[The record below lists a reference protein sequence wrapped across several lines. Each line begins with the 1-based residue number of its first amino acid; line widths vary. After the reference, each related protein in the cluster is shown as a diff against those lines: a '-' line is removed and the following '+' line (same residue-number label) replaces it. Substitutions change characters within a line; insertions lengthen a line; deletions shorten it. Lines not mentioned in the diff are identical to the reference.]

1 VPTEV
6 WYNDLVQTQLEEL
19 ADNKVRL
26 TVEVPGHDVRHA
38 VEHAASDLAQQ
49 VKIPGFR
56 QGKVPMPVLVSRV
69 GKERLFTEAVE
80 SHIGG
85 WFWAAASREG
95 LRPVSQPDFDFELP
109 TDEAEGW
116 TFTATVDVQ
125 PKPELPDWT
134 TLEVPRAEAAVPEEL
149 VQAELDALRATV
161 AELSP
166 VDGRPAQAGDVAV
179 VDLVDPE
186 GEGGQ
191 RDYVVEIGSGR
202 LVEEIET
209 SLVGMSAGESTS
221 VGFEL
226 ADDSSRS
233 VEVSM
238 KELHERVLPPL
249 EDDLA
254 RAASEFDTLEELRAD
269 IEERLHAQLEAEA
282 EGAFRAA
289 AVDRL
294 VDATRVEPKGPIVDA
309 RTRELLNGLV
319 RSVERRGVDFESYL
333 ALTGQR
339 AEELVARLQ
348 AEAQRSVAREIV
360 LEALAERLGLEV
372 TDEEIV
378 ELITEEAEAAGEDP
392 GPIVEELFRHGG
404 DRRLRTD
411 LRLRKALD
419 RLAADVKPISP
430 ELAEAREAIWTP
442 EQEKPAAETKLWTPG
457 SKEQR

>member
-1 VPTEV
+1 M
-6 WYNDLVQTQLEEL
+6 QTQLEEL

-26 TVEVPGHDVRHA
+26 TVEVPSHDVQHA
-38 VEHAASDLAQQ
+38 VEHAASDLAEQ

-56 QGKVPMPVLVSRV
+56 KGKVPMPVLVSRV
-69 GKERLFTEAVE
+69 GKERLFSEAVE

-109 TDEAEGW
+109 TDDGEGW

-134 TLEVPRAEAAVPEEL
+134 TLEVPRAEVTVPDEL
-149 VQAELDALRATV
+149 IQAELDALRATV

-166 VDGRPAQAGDVAV
+166 VEGRPAEVGDVAV

-202 LVEEIET
+202 LVEELEQT
-209 SLVGMSAGESTS
+209 LVGMSPAETRS
-221 VGFEL
+221 VEFEL
-226 ADDSSRS
+226 ADDNRRA
-233 VEVSM
+233 VEVSL

-249 EDDLA
+249 DDELA
-254 RAASEFDTLEELRAD
+254 RSASEFDSLDALRAD
-269 IEERLHAQLEAEA
+269 IEARLRGQLEAEA
-282 EGAFRAA
+282 DGAFRAA

-294 VDATRVEPKGPIVDA
+294 VDATRVDPQGPIVEA

-319 RSVERRGVDFESYL
+319 RSVERRGVDFDSYL
-333 ALTGQR
+333 RLTGQQP
-339 AEELVARLQ
+339 EELVARLQ
-348 AEAQRSVAREIV
+348 AEAKRSVAREIV
-360 LEALAERLGLEV
+360 LETLAERLGLEV
-372 TDEEIV
+372 GDDEIV

-404 DRRLRTD
+404 ERRLRSD

-419 RLAADVKPISP
+419 QLAAEVKPISP
-430 ELAEAREAIWTP
+430 ELDDARQAIWTP

-457 SKEQR
+457 SKE

>member
-1 VPTEV
+1 MATEV
-6 WYNDLVQTQLEEL
+6 WYNGLVQTQLEEL

-26 TVEVPGHDVRHA
+26 TVEVPSHDVQHA
-38 VEHAASDLAQQ
+38 VEHAASDLAEQ

-56 QGKVPMPVLVSRV
+56 KGKVPMPVLVSRV
-69 GKERLFTEAVE
+69 GRERLFSEAVE

-95 LRPVSQPDFDFELP
+95 LRPVSQPDFNFELP
-109 TDEAEGW
+109 TDEGEGW

-134 TLEVPRAEAAVPEEL
+134 TLEVPRAEVAVPDEL
-149 VQAELDALRATV
+149 IQAELDALRATV
-161 AELSP
+161 AELAP
-166 VDGRPAQAGDVAV
+166 VEGRPAQPGDIAI

-202 LVEEIET
+202 LVEEIEQT
-209 SLVGMSAGESTS
+209 LVGMSPGESKAIE
-221 VGFEL
+221 FEL
-226 ADDSSRS
+226 ADDSRRT
-233 VEVSM
+233 VEVSL

-249 EDDLA
+249 DDDLA
-254 RAASEFDTLEELRAD
+254 RAASELDSLDALRAD
-269 IEERLHAQLEAEA
+269 IESRLRDQLEAEA

-294 VDATRVEPKGPIVDA
+294 VDATSVEPRGPIVEA

-319 RSVERRGVDFESYL
+319 RSVERRGVDFDSYL
-333 ALTGQR
+333 ALTGQQP
-339 AEELVARLQ
+339 EELVSRLQ
-348 AEAQRSVAREIV
+348 AEARRSVAREIV
-360 LEALAERLGLEV
+360 LEALAERLGIEI
-372 TDEEIV
+372 TDDEIV
-378 ELITEEAEAAGEDP
+378 GLITEEAEAAGEDP
-392 GPIVEELFRHGG
+392 APVVEELFRHGG
-404 DRRLRTD
+404 ERRLRAD

-419 RLAADVKPISP
+419 RLAAEVKPISP

-457 SKEQR
+457 SKE

>member
-1 VPTEV
+1 VATEV

-26 TVEVPGHDVRHA
+26 TVEVPSHDVQHA
-38 VEHAASDLAQQ
+38 VEHAASDLAEQ

-56 QGKVPMPVLVSRV
+56 KGKVPMPVLVSRV
-69 GKERLFTEAVE
+69 GRERLFSEAVE

-109 TDEAEGW
+109 TDEGEGW

-134 TLEVPRAEAAVPEEL
+134 TLEVPRAEVAVPDEL
-149 VQAELDALRATV
+149 IQAELDALRATV
-161 AELSP
+161 AELAP
-166 VDGRPAQAGDVAV
+166 VEGRPAQAGDIAV

-202 LVEEIET
+202 LVEEIEQT
-209 SLVGMSAGESTS
+209 LVGMSPGESKAIE
-221 VGFEL
+221 FEL
-226 ADDSSRS
+226 ADDSRRT
-233 VEVSM
+233 VDVSL

-249 EDDLA
+249 DDDLA
-254 RAASEFDTLEELRAD
+254 RAASELDSLDALRAD
-269 IEERLHAQLEAEA
+269 IESRLRGQLEAEA
-282 EGAFRAA
+282 DGAFRAA

-294 VDATRVEPKGPIVDA
+294 VDATSVEPRGPIVEA

-319 RSVERRGVDFESYL
+319 RSVERRGVDFDSYL
-333 ALTGQR
+333 ALTGQQP
-339 AEELVARLQ
+339 EELVARLQ
-348 AEAQRSVAREIV
+348 AEARRSVAREIV
-360 LEALAERLGLEV
+360 LEALAERLGIEI
-372 TDEEIV
+372 TDDEII

-392 GPIVEELFRHGG
+392 GPVVEELFRHGG
-404 DRRLRTD
+404 ERRLRAD

-419 RLAADVKPISP
+419 RLAAEVKPISP

-442 EQEKPAAETKLWTPG
+442 EQEKPAAQTKLWTPG
-457 SKEQR
+457 SKE

>member
-1 VPTEV
+1 MPTVV

-26 TVEVPGHDVRHA
+26 TVEVPSHDVRHA
-38 VEHAASDLAQQ
+38 VEHAASDLAEQ

-56 QGKVPMPVLVSRV
+56 KGKVPMPVLVSRV

-109 TDEAEGW
+109 TNEGEGW

-134 TLEVPRAEAAVPEEL
+134 TLEVPRAETAVPEEL

-166 VDGRPAQAGDVAV
+166 VDGRPAQAGDIAV

-202 LVEEIET
+202 LVEEIER
-209 SLVGMSAGESTS
+209 SLVGVSAGESTS
-221 VGFEL
+221 VEFEL

-233 VEVSM
+233 VEVSL

-249 EDDLA
+249 DDDLA
-254 RAASEFDTLEELRAD
+254 RAASEFGTLEELRAD
-269 IEERLHAQLEAEA
+269 VEERLSAQLEAEA

-294 VDATRVEPKGPIVDA
+294 VDATKVEPRGPIVDA

-319 RSVERRGVDFESYL
+319 RSVEQRGVDFESYL

-372 TDEEIV
+372 TDEELV

-419 RLAADVKPISP
+419 RLAADVRPISP

-442 EQEKPAAETKLWTPG
+442 EQEKSAAETKLWTPG
-457 SKEQR
+457 SKE

>member
-1 VPTEV
+1 MATEV

-26 TVEVPGHDVRHA
+26 TVEVPSHDVQHA
-38 VEHAASDLAQQ
+38 VEHAASDLAEQ

-56 QGKVPMPVLVSRV
+56 KGKVPMPVLVSRV
-69 GKERLFTEAVE
+69 GKERLFSEAVE

-109 TDEAEGW
+109 TDDGEGW

-134 TLEVPRAEAAVPEEL
+134 TLEVPRAEVTVPDEL
-149 VQAELDALRATV
+149 IQAELDALRTTV

-166 VDGRPAQAGDVAV
+166 VEGRPAEVGDVAV

-202 LVEEIET
+202 LVEEIEQT
-209 SLVGMSAGESTS
+209 LVGMSPGEQRS
-221 VGFEL
+221 VEFEL
-226 ADDSSRS
+226 ADDNRRT
-233 VEVSM
+233 VEVSL

-249 EDDLA
+249 DDELA
-254 RAASEFDTLEELRAD
+254 RWASEFDSLDALRAD
-269 IEERLHAQLEAEA
+269 IEARLRGQLEAEA
-282 EGAFRAA
+282 DGAFRAA

-294 VDATRVEPKGPIVDA
+294 VDATRIDPGGPIVEA

-319 RSVERRGVDFESYL
+319 RSVERRGVDFDSYL
-333 ALTGQR
+333 RLTGQQP
-339 AEELVARLQ
+339 EELVSRLQ
-348 AEAQRSVAREIV
+348 AEAKRSVAREIV
-360 LEALAERLGLEV
+360 LETLAERIGIEIG
-372 TDEEIV
+372 DDEIV

-404 DRRLRTD
+404 ERRLRSD

-419 RLAADVKPISP
+419 RLAAEVKPISP
-430 ELAEAREAIWTP
+430 ELAEARQAIWTP
-442 EQEKPAAETKLWTPG
+442 EQEKPASETKLWTPG
-457 SKEQR
+457 SKE

>member
-1 VPTEV
+1 MPTEV
-6 WYNDLVQTQLEEL
+6 WYNGLVQTQLEEL

-26 TVEVPGHDVRHA
+26 TIEVPSDDLRHA

-49 VKIPGFR
+49 AKIPGFR
-56 QGKVPMPVLVSRV
+56 QGKVPMPVLLSRV
-69 GKERLFTEAVE
+69 GKERLYAEAVE

-95 LRPVSQPDFDFELP
+95 LRPTSQPDFDFELP
-109 TDEAEGW
+109 TTEAEGW

-125 PKPELPDWT
+125 PQPELPDWT
-134 TLEVPRAEAAVPEEL
+134 TLEVPRAETAVPEEL
-149 VQAELDALRATV
+149 VEAELDALRATV

-202 LVEEIET
+202 LVEEIER
-209 SLVGMSAGESTS
+209 SLVGMSAGESGS
-221 VGFEL
+221 VEFEL
-226 ADDSSRS
+226 ADDSRRS
-233 VEVSM
+233 VEVSL
-238 KELHERVLPPL
+238 KELRERVLPPL
-249 EDDLA
+249 DDELA
-254 RAASEFDTLEELRAD
+254 RTTSEFDTLAELRAD
-269 IEERLHAQLEAEA
+269 VETRLRDQLEAEA

-294 VDATRVEPKGPIVDA
+294 VEATRVEPQGPIVDA

-348 AEAQRSVAREIV
+348 DEAQRSVAREIV

-372 TDEEIV
+372 ADEEIV
-378 ELITEEAEAAGEDP
+378 ELIAEEAEAAGEDP
-392 GPIVEELFRHGG
+392 RPIVEELFRHGG

-411 LRLRKALD
+411 LRLRKAVD
-419 RLAADVKPISP
+419 RLAADVRPISP
-430 ELAEAREAIWTP
+430 ELAEARQAIWTP
-442 EQEKPAAETKLWTPG
+442 EQEKAAAETKLWTPG
-457 SKEQR
+457 SKE